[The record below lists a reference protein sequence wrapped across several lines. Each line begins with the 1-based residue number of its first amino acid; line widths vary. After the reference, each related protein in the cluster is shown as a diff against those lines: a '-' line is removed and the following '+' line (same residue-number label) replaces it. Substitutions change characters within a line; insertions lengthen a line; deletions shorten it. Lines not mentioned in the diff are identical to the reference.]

1 MECHFVIYTLVSLM
15 TQVLIMMAGVIL
27 EIYQYVEVRASLQL
41 TLVHM
46 IASIKCLKNLNVNKI
61 GRLGSNGCFIQ

>member
-27 EIYQYVEVRASLQL
+27 GIYQYVEVRASLQL
-41 TLVHM
+41 TLVHT
-46 IASIKCLKNLNVNKI
+46 IVSINGLKNMGVNQS
-61 GRLGSNGCFIQ
+61 RLA